1 MKNICIFILLTSLC
15 MATVSCN
22 NKNMESM
29 RTEFPWEPCVAA
41 PMNYPAETQYGL
53 VGYGNQGKELVI
65 MEQSP
70 RTGIGVAS
78 AGVGVLEDDPGRE
91 LPNSISILWLSYTEQ
106 KFYKADIKLS
116 DELQARILQ
125 LFQEGYDYPEFDA
138 DMNWKTIHRT
148 YDNPVV
154 TLLPRGHIWLHLDGP
169 GRTVIVCDTLKAQEV
184 RMSLKEFDEDADRL
198 YNTIGELC
206 AACLKGKEGVEENL
220 KQFGIPDGLW
230 DTYKERFNYDI
241 DITFEDTATK
251 YYKERTFYK
260 YVDGER
266 NYPIDGVPVHTR
278 SRLKKLEFEWKAG
291 NAEYDG
297 HFFLDEEEVVRIFS
311 EAFGKDRQ
319 KKGRFIIKVSKYN
332 NLFDIALRVDGK
344 DYKFEKTKIHVF
356 KVTPENKNDDDH
368 LFYWNYRDESIK
380 RYIGE

>member
-1 MKNICIFILLTSLC
+1 MSGQLSL
-15 MATVSCN
+15 
-22 NKNMESM
+22 
-29 RTEFPWEPCVAA
+29 R
-41 PMNYPAETQYGL
+41 
-53 VGYGNQGKELVI
+53 
-65 MEQSP
+65 
-70 RTGIGVAS
+70 
-78 AGVGVLEDDPGRE
+78 
-91 LPNSISILWLSYTEQ
+91 
-106 KFYKADIKLS
+106 
-116 DELQARILQ
+116 
-125 LFQEGYDYPEFDA
+125 
-138 DMNWKTIHRT
+138 
-148 YDNPVV
+148 
-154 TLLPRGHIWLHLDGP
+154 
-169 GRTVIVCDTLKAQEV
+169 
-184 RMSLKEFDEDADRL
+184 EFDEDADRL

-311 EAFGKDRQ
+311 EAFGKDKQ

-356 KVTPENKNDDDH
+356 KQGVNQRVEDAVV
-368 LFYWNYRDESIK
+368 FYNNHRDIHSSEI
-380 RYIGE
+380 RFIGE